1 MWSNLSPLT
10 ISQRDQ
16 TAKLETAHRHAIE
29 NYTKDLRAVQLM
41 EAKINITKRWGPG
54 MEEWAQAEKKVLMR
68 TYQQCLD
75 RLEGLVVAQMFE
87 LTKMNMSQTG
97 TSQIP

>member
-1 MWSNLSPLT
+1 MWSNLSLST
-10 ISQRDQ
+10 IGQRDQ
-16 TAKLETAHRHAIE
+16 TAKLETARRHAIE

-54 MEEWAQAEKKVLMR
+54 MEEWVQAEKKVSMR
-68 TYQQCLD
+68 NYQQCLD
-75 RLEGLVVAQMFE
+75 RLEGLVVARMFK
-87 LTKMNMSQTG
+87 LTKMNMFQTG